1 MTNIPRGEE
10 RRCRRSW
17 GGGKTVRQKSS
28 FGLVGVL
35 NRSLVDRQIGKMQKS
50 KQPKAKPVSRRGQ
63 GQGERGEGF
72 SFELTSSAAAA
83 GKFVMRNIH
92 LAQLFGLVLALL
104 HVVVVVHCAIFICSQ
119 KFLGLHRRRRPF
131 RHLHF
136 GSNGNFEFEFRFFLR
151 FSVLRLTVGAL
162 QSDR

>member
-1 MTNIPRGEE
+1 MQGELG
-10 RRCRRSW
+10 R
-17 GGGKTVRQKSS
+17 GGGRLS
-28 FGLVGVL
+28 
-35 NRSLVDRQIGKMQKS
+35 DRRARLGWQAYLIDRLLIGKLAKCKKASSQKQNLFPEGG
-50 KQPKAKPVSRRGQ
+50 K
-63 GQGERGEGF
+63 RGEGF

-104 HVVVVVHCAIFICSQ
+104 HVVVVVVHCAIFICSQ
-119 KFLGLHRRRRPF
+119 KFLGLHRRRRRRPF

-136 GSNGNFEFEFRFFLR
+136 GSNGNFEFELRFFFR